1 MWRLFLLYRNH
12 VVRESFYAVLFRKGK
27 NYSMSFLPERMLI
40 WIFYL
45 RIKIHTGPKI
55 LTAAYI
61 VRKGFFMDRVKKLI
75 HTDYA
80 YKSGLSG
87 KNVTVVVMDTG
98 VVPHTDFGERI
109 ICFEDF
115 CNGRTGLYDDN
126 GHGTHV
132 SGIIAGN
139 GKMSA
144 DKRGVCIY
152 SGIAPKADII
162 MLKVLDERGNG
173 STLKVLEGIDWIL
186 KMKDRYKIRL
196 LNISV
201 GMLPSAGRREQ
212 EDLLHAVDEIW
223 DQGIMVVAAA
233 GNNGPG
239 ENSVTI
245 PGISRKILTVGSFDD
260 DNGENRAK
268 GLNKGYS
275 GKGPTECCIVKPEIL
290 APGTNITSC
299 SRDGKGYEVKSGT
312 SMAAPV
318 VTGALA
324 LAFQKYPYLTPAEMK
339 LRLYERAYP
348 RGEQLGKKGW
358 GIIHADNLIR
368 GM

>member
-1 MWRLFLLYRNH
+1 MHLFAYI
-12 VVRESFYAVLFRKGK
+12 ERKG
-27 NYSMSFLPERMLI
+27 I
-40 WIFYL
+40 
-45 RIKIHTGPKI
+45 
-55 LTAAYI
+55 
-61 VRKGFFMDRVKKLI
+61 FMDRVKKLI

-80 YKSGLSG
+80 YKSGLNG
-87 KNVTVVVMDTG
+87 QNVTIVVMDTG
-98 VVPHTDFGERI
+98 IVPHPDFEDRI
-109 ICFEDF
+109 IVFKDF
-115 CNGRTGLYDDN
+115 CNGREGLYDDN

-139 GKMSA
+139 GCMSA
-144 DKRGVCIY
+144 GKNGICIY
-152 SGIAPKADII
+152 SGIAPKANII
-162 MLKVLDERGNG
+162 MLKVLDESGNG
-173 STLKVLEGIDWIL
+173 NTSKVLEGMDWIA
-186 KMKDRYKIRL
+186 KMKDKYRIRL

-212 EDLLHAVDEIW
+212 QALLDAVDDIW

-233 GNNGPG
+233 GNNGPI

-260 DNGENRAK
+260 DEQEGNPK
-268 GLNKGYS
+268 GLSRGYS

-290 APGTNITSC
+290 APGTNIKSC
-299 SRDGKGYEVKSGT
+299 SRDGKGYQVKSGT

-324 LAFQKYPYLTPAEMK
+324 LGFQKYPYLTPAEMK

-348 RGEQLGKKGW
+348 RGKQLGQTGW
-358 GIIHADNLIR
+358 GMIHADNLVR